1 MTQINFT
8 QINFADDPTHS
19 SSANDSGTNVAITFL
34 KTLRPE
40 GPWVITAIDPNTPAI
55 ETITVRTADEV
66 NAFVRKYNGRRN
78 LYYSVNPTRT
88 ALDKKAKKTD
98 IAAIEYALADLDPK
112 DGETSDAAKE
122 RYLSQLDG
130 AFTPKPTAV
139 VDSGNGM
146 LLEAEGQDRPRHAG
160 RW

>member
-1 MTQINFT
+1 M
-8 QINFADDPTHS
+8 D
-19 SSANDSGTNVAITFL
+19 
-34 KTLRPE
+34 
-40 GPWVITAIDPNTPAI
+40 
-55 ETITVRTADEV
+55 
-66 NAFVRKYNGRRN
+66 
-78 LYYSVNPTRT
+78 SVNPTRT

-146 LLEAEGQDRPRHAG
+146 LVEAEGQDRPRHAG